1 MGGCAHWAQQTTIMK
16 ENSARQQENAE
27 HDPKNINRCPAK
39 QIHRNDPK
47 NILEN
52 IFRRFTRRKVNASL
66 QVDDNKVINNQIMQK
81 LSSIQKKHMSN
92 YKNQDKLNIFHFDF
106 ENK

>member
-27 HDPKNINRCPAK
+27 HDPKNINRCPTK
-39 QIHRNDPK
+39 QIQRNDPK

-52 IFRRFTRRKVNASL
+52 ILK
-66 QVDDNKVINNQIMQK
+66 
-81 LSSIQKKHMSN
+81 
-92 YKNQDKLNIFHFDF
+92 Y
-106 ENK
+106 